1 VGLSMGRKI
10 ILKVDEM
17 GGESVD
23 WPRVRSQRH

>member
-1 VGLSMGRKI
+1 MGLSMGRKI

-17 GGESVD
+17 SGESVD